1 MGHGLMISPSVS
13 PLLEYFDQKFA
24 IANGISTSGGGVGMT
39 ILPMVAYIFLQTYGW
54 RGCLLLLAALNLHCL
69 VGGALMRSPNNSKDT
84 KQKYESFRQKSSTD
98 SRCSLLRKHTKHE
111 PINQKSG
118 TESEYSSLL
127 EEGSKGKYDNFAYQ
141 FGKDI
146 QQNLKLDLFWTKP
159 RFLLYQILFLLY
171 GVQYTGWTMFLVS
184 NAIHK
189 GFSHH
194 DAALLS
200 TLGGIG
206 NTLGRAGSGFVGY
219 YTELSNKGLFSA
231 MSLCCAVSLL
241 LDPVTYHYSFQVI
254 LAIVAGMAI
263 GTRFPVS
270 ITIARDFGDDDIA
283 VVTAVGWSSLFIGV
297 GCLLGGAIVGK
308 QYI

>member
-1 MGHGLMISPSVS
+1 MINPSVS

-24 IANGISTSGGGVGMT
+24 IANGISTAGGGVGMT
-39 ILPMVAYIFLQTYGW
+39 VLPMVAYVFLQAYGW

-69 VGGALMRSPNNSKDT
+69 VGGALMRSPNRS
-84 KQKYESFRQKSSTD
+84 QVA
-98 SRCSLLRKHTKHE
+98 KHTKYGPVSQTSSTNSEYCVLMEHTKHDHV
-111 PINQKSG
+111 NQKL
-118 TESEYSSLL
+118 TESEHSSLIKVDGRYKC
-127 EEGSKGKYDNFAYQ
+127 ESFAYQ
-141 FGKDI
+141 FVQDI
-146 QQNLKLDLFWTKP
+146 QQNLKLDLFRTKP
-159 RFLLYQILFLLY
+159 RFLLYQVLFLLY
-171 GVQYTGWTMFLVS
+171 GVQYAGWTMFLVS

-206 NTLGRAGSGFVGY
+206 NTIGRAGSGFVGY

-241 LDPVTYHYSFQVI
+241 LDPITYQYSFQVI

-270 ITIARDFGDDDIA
+270 ITIARDFGDDDIT
-283 VVTAVGWSSLFIGV
+283 VVTAVGWSNLFHW
-297 GCLLGGAIVGK
+297 CRMSNWWSN
-308 QYI
+308 YR